1 MIVHNTGGTNVAG
14 YVVGIVVAS
23 LAGIGLGLLYFG
35 GLWLT
40 VWRLPT
46 AAWPALLALGSF
58 WLRAGLCLLGFYLVS
73 AGDWKRV
80 LACLLGFIGVR
91 TLLVRHWGPARPA
104 YAVTR
109 RGNSV

>member
-1 MIVHNTGGTNVAG
+1 MIVLNTGGTNVTG

-46 AAWPALLALGSF
+46 TSWPALLAIGSF
-58 WLRAGLCLLGFYLVS
+58 WLRAGVCLLGFYLVS
-73 AGDWKRV
+73 SGDWKRV
-80 LACLLGFIGVR
+80 LACLLGFIGMR
-91 TLLVRHWGPARPA
+91 TILVRHLGPTQPA

-109 RGNSV
+109 RGNTV